1 MNIEER
7 QSSCFRFSVERE
19 GKEVGRAYLYLI
31 RNDLREAPY
40 GFMEDVF
47 VDESCRGEGIG
58 TELTNAVI
66 AKAKEVGC
74 YKLLAT
80 SRMER
85 PQVHAL
91 YEKLGFIKWG
101 FEFRMDLV

>member
-1 MNIEER
+1 MNVEER
-7 QSSCFRFSVERE
+7 QSSCFRFCVERE

-40 GFMEDVF
+40 GLLEDVF
-47 VDESCRGEGIG
+47 VDESYRGQGIG

-66 AKAKEVGC
+66 VKAKEIGC

-91 YEKLGFIKWG
+91 YEKLGFQKHG
-101 FEFRMDLV
+101 FEFRMDLI

>member
-7 QSSCFRFSVERE
+7 QSSCFRLSVERE

-31 RNDLREAPY
+31 CNDLREVSY

-47 VDESCRGEGIG
+47 VDESYRGQGIG

-80 SRMER
+80 SRMTR
-85 PQVHAL
+85 PEVHVL

-101 FEFRMDLV
+101 FEFRMDLS

>member
-7 QSSCFRFSVERE
+7 QSSCFRLSVERE

-47 VDESCRGEGIG
+47 VDESCRGQGIG
-58 TELTNAVI
+58 TELTNAVVT
-66 AKAKEVGC
+66 KAKEVGC

-80 SRMER
+80 SRTTR
-85 PQVHAL
+85 PEVHAL